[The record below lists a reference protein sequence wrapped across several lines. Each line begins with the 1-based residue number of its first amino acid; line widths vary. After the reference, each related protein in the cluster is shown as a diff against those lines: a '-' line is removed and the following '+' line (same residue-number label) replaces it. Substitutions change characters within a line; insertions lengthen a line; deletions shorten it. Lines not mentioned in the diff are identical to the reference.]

1 MVEETDDEM
10 LQSWDDNSDFAK
22 KAKML
27 PVTFVIKA
35 RKL

>member
-1 MVEETDDEM
+1 MLEESDDDIIQ
-10 LQSWDDNSDFAK
+10 LNKDSDYAK

-35 RKL
+35 KKL